1 MSGDLAFDLRKTCER
16 FVPARLQFISHET
29 IYRVGGVILPEGA
42 IGRIASGLEIA
53 L

>member
-16 FVPARLQFISHET
+16 FVPARLQFTCHET
-29 IYRVGGVILPEGA
+29 ICRVGGVILPEGA
-42 IGRIASGLEIA
+42 IGRIACGLEIA